1 MLSMKVLD
9 IINNI
14 NVQGIDNLLAMF
26 AYYTTA
32 VKTVKPLLARVP
44 HFGSMNEQYSS

>member
-26 AYYTTA
+26 AYTTA